1 MIDKNIRFEKQG
13 NLHKLFYNNG
23 SKEYDMGISF
33 MTNHNIEDYPITILE
48 EINGRDCYLSPCKNV
63 VIKLLNP
70 PEKTKSIEIARDAGI
85 EFAGDFVLG
94 IEKSLKIE
102 TNKETAFSFALSSD
116 ENPNKDKFI
125 KFKELEISRNNNAA
139 FYFSKSNIKRNIDS
153 PFFKSVPKKAS
164 EIKNNQDIFFSL
176 RDDIQVV
183 DLKDNIF
190 HSEDNGGE
198 IICDSLYV
206 SLNAITAREDGS
218 SDDSVSLLLSADAVY
233 ARNVNFGLV
242 GALEIVN
249 RGTKSGEGCKISI
262 SDTQIERP
270 DYLEREDAAIL
281 EADCKYLQ
289 IDTSA
294 KLLIFGENRVE
305 CLGGKVFIDTTGD
318 NLHDP
323 LRLDNTK
330 VFIPENGEAVIRRIE
345 GKDSSLTLAQSED
358 NKYFIKRAYLVNS
371 EAKNISGDIYL
382 YAENSKINGMTFED
396 NSGVVLT
403 TNAPHDKG
411 ISNFVVENILFK
423 KDSSL
428 EAKDTKGK
436 DTSIKL
442 SNIIVEGEAA
452 LASKIDY
459 SMESSIL
466 AKGTTYLASG
476 DEELKILNSIFQGK
490 NTISGVASIANS
502 KIENSVISASNAK
515 IEDAELVD
523 ITDYK
528 AYIQPEV
535 KNVSVITNEIEK
547 L

>member
-1 MIDKNIRFEKQG
+1 MIDENIRFEKQG
-13 NLHKLFYNNG
+13 DLYKLFYDNG

-33 MTNHNIEDYPITILE
+33 MTEHNIEDYPITILE

-85 EFAGDFVLG
+85 EFSGDFILG

-102 TNKETAFSFALSSD
+102 TNKGTAFSFKD
-116 ENPNKDKFI
+116 NPDREKFVR
-125 KFKELEISRNNNAA
+125 FKELEISGNENSI

-294 KLLIFGENRVE
+294 KLLIFGENRIE
-305 CLGGKVFIDTTGD
+305 CLGGKVVIDNTGD
-318 NLHDP
+318 NLHDAICF
-323 LRLDNTK
+323 DNAK
-330 VFIPENGEAVIRRIE
+330 LFIPENGEAIIRRIE

-382 YAENSKINGMTFED
+382 YAENSKINGMTFEE

-403 TNAPHDKG
+403 TNAPHDNG
-411 ISNFVVENILFK
+411 ITNFIVENILLK

-428 EAKDTKGK
+428 EVKDHKGK
-436 DTSIKL
+436 DANIKL

-452 LASKIDY
+452 LASTTDY
-459 SMESSIL
+459 VMESSIL
-466 AKGTTYLASG
+466 AKGDTYLASSS
-476 DEELKILNSIFQGK
+476 EELKILNSIFQGK
-490 NTISGVASIANS
+490 NTISGVISIANS

-528 AYIQPEV
+528 TYIQPKV
-535 KNVSVITNEIEK
+535 KDISIITNEIEK

>member
-13 NLHKLFYNNG
+13 DLHKLFYNSG
-23 SKEYDMGISF
+23 VKEYDMGISF
-33 MTNHNIEDYPITILE
+33 MTEYDIEDYPITMPGVVNSGNCHL
-48 EINGRDCYLSPCKNV
+48 NPCKNV

-102 TNKETAFSFALSSD
+102 TNKGTAFSFKD
-116 ENPNKDKFI
+116 NPDREKFVR
-125 KFKELEISRNNNAA
+125 FKELEISGNENSI

-190 HSEDNGGE
+190 HAEDNGGE
-198 IICDSLYV
+198 IICDSLYA
-206 SLNAITAREDGS
+206 SLNAVTAREDNSS
-218 SDDSVSLLLSADAVY
+218 SDDSVSLLLSADVIY
-233 ARNVNFGLV
+233 ARNVNFSLV

-294 KLLIFGENRVE
+294 KLIISGENRVE
-305 CLGGKVFIDTTGD
+305 CLNGKVVIDTTGD

-323 LRLDNTK
+323 IRLDNTK
-330 VFIPENGEAVIRRIE
+330 VFIPENGEAIIRRIE

-358 NKYFIKRAYLVNS
+358 NRYSIKRAYLVNS
-371 EAKNISGDIYL
+371 EAKNINGDIYL

-428 EAKDTKGK
+428 EVKDTKGK
-436 DTSIKL
+436 DTSVKL

-523 ITDYK
+523 VTDYK

>member
-1 MIDKNIRFEKQG
+1 MIDENIRFEKQG

-85 EFAGDFVLG
+85 EFSGDFILG

-102 TNKETAFSFALSSD
+102 TNKGTAFSFKD
-116 ENPNKDKFI
+116 NPDREKFVR
-125 KFKELEISRNNNAA
+125 FKELEISGNENSI

-206 SLNAITAREDGS
+206 SLNAITAIEDGS

-233 ARNVNFGLV
+233 ARNVNFSLV

-262 SDTQIERP
+262 SDTEIEIP

-294 KLLIFGENRVE
+294 KLLISGENRIE
-305 CLGGKVFIDTTGD
+305 CLGGKVVIDNTGD
-318 NLHDP
+318 NLHDD
-323 LRLDNTK
+323 LHLDNTK
-330 VFIPENGEAVIRRIE
+330 LFIPENGEVMIRRVE

-358 NKYFIKRAYLVNS
+358 NRYSIKRAYLVNS

-411 ISNFVVENILFK
+411 ISNFVVENVLFK

-428 EAKDTKGK
+428 EVKDTKGK

-459 SMESSIL
+459 TMESSIL

-476 DEELKILNSIFQGK
+476 DEELKILNSIFQDK
-490 NTISGVASIANS
+490 NTISGVISIANS

-528 AYIQPEV
+528 AHIQPKVEDI
-535 KNVSVITNEIEK
+535 SIITNEIEK

>member
-70 PEKTKSIEIARDAGI
+70 PEKTEKIEIARDAGI

-94 IEKSLKIE
+94 IE
-102 TNKETAFSFALSSD
+102 N
-116 ENPNKDKFI
+116 
-125 KFKELEISRNNNAA
+125 
-139 FYFSKSNIKRNIDS
+139 
-153 PFFKSVPKKAS
+153 
-164 EIKNNQDIFFSL
+164 
-176 RDDIQVV
+176 
-183 DLKDNIF
+183 
-190 HSEDNGGE
+190 
-198 IICDSLYV
+198 
-206 SLNAITAREDGS
+206 
-218 SDDSVSLLLSADAVY
+218 LLLSADAVY

-294 KLLIFGENRVE
+294 KLLIFGENRIE
-305 CLGGKVFIDTTGD
+305 CLGGKVVIDNTGD
-318 NLHDP
+318 NLHDAICF
-323 LRLDNTK
+323 DNAK
-330 VFIPENGEAVIRRIE
+330 LFIPENAEAVIRRIE

-382 YAENSKINGMTFED
+382 YAENSKINGMTFEE

-403 TNAPHDKG
+403 TNAPHDNG
-411 ISNFVVENILFK
+411 ITNFIVENILLK

-428 EAKDTKGK
+428 EARDNQGK
-436 DTSIKL
+436 DASIKL
-442 SNIIVEGEAA
+442 GNIVVEGEAT
-452 LASKIDY
+452 LASNSDY
-459 SMESSIL
+459 IMESSIL
-466 AKGTTYLASG
+466 GKGTTSLTSG
-476 DEELKILNSIFQGK
+476 SEELKILNSILQGN
-490 NTISGVASIANS
+490 NTIGKVTSITNS
-502 KIENSVISASNAK
+502 KIENSIIIAANAK
-515 IEDAELVD
+515 IEDTELVNVAN
-523 ITDYK
+523 YK
-528 AYIQPEV
+528 AYIQPKVEDI
-535 KNVSVITNEIEK
+535 SIITNEIEK

>member
-1 MIDKNIRFEKQG
+1 MIDENIRFEKQG
-13 NLHKLFYNNG
+13 DLYKLFYNSG
-23 SKEYDMGISF
+23 VKEYDMGISF
-33 MTNHNIEDYPITILE
+33 MTEHNIEDYPITILE
-48 EINGRDCYLSPCKNV
+48 EINGRDCYLNPCKNV

-70 PEKTKSIEIARDAGI
+70 PEKTEKIEIARDVGI
-85 EFAGDFVLG
+85 EFSGDFILG

-102 TNKETAFSFALSSD
+102 TNKGTAFSFKD
-116 ENPNKDKFI
+116 NPDREKFVR
-125 KFKELEISRNNNAA
+125 FKELEISGNENSI

-218 SDDSVSLLLSADAVY
+218 SDDSLSLLLSADAVY

-294 KLLIFGENRVE
+294 KLLIFGENRIE
-305 CLGGKVFIDTTGD
+305 CLGGKVVIDNTGD
-318 NLHDP
+318 NLHDAICF
-323 LRLDNTK
+323 DNAK
-330 VFIPENGEAVIRRIE
+330 LFIPENAEAVIRRIE

-382 YAENSKINGMTFED
+382 YAENSKINGMTFEE

-403 TNAPHDKG
+403 TNAPHDKD
-411 ISNFVVENILFK
+411 ITNFVTENILLK

-428 EAKDTKGK
+428 EARDNQGK
-436 DTSIKL
+436 DASIKL
-442 SNIIVEGEAA
+442 GNIVVEGEAT
-452 LASKIDY
+452 LASNSDY
-459 SMESSIL
+459 IMESSIL
-466 AKGTTYLASG
+466 GKGTTSLTSG
-476 DEELKILNSIFQGK
+476 SEELKILNSIFQGK
-490 NTISGVASIANS
+490 NTISGVISIANS

-515 IEDAELVD
+515 IEDTELIN

-528 AYIQPEV
+528 AYIQPKV
-535 KNVSVITNEIEK
+535 KDISVVTNEIEK

>member
-1 MIDKNIRFEKQG
+1 MIDNNIRFEKQG
-13 NLHKLFYNNG
+13 DLYKLFYNSG
-23 SKEYDMGISF
+23 VKEYDMGISF
-33 MTNHNIEDYPITILE
+33 MTEYDIEDYPITMPGVVNSGNCHL
-48 EINGRDCYLSPCKNV
+48 NPCKNV

-85 EFAGDFVLG
+85 EFSGDFILG

-102 TNKETAFSFALSSD
+102 TNKGTAFSFKD
-116 ENPNKDKFI
+116 NPDREKFVR
-125 KFKELEISRNNNAA
+125 FKELEISGNENSI

-153 PFFKSVPKKAS
+153 PFLKSVPKKAS

-190 HSEDNGGE
+190 HAEDNGGE
-198 IICDSLYV
+198 IICDSLFA
-206 SLNAITAREDGS
+206 SLNAVTAREDNS
-218 SDDSVSLLLSADAVY
+218 LSDDSVSLLLSADVIY
-233 ARNVNFGLV
+233 ARNVNFSLV

-262 SDTQIERP
+262 SDTQIEIP
-270 DYLEREDAAIL
+270 DYLEREDTAIL
-281 EADCKYLQ
+281 EADCKYLE

-294 KLLIFGENRVE
+294 KLLISGENRVE
-305 CLGGKVFIDTTGD
+305 CLGGKVVIDNTGD
-318 NLHDP
+318 NLHDD
-323 LRLDNTK
+323 LRFDNTK
-330 VFIPENGEAVIRRIE
+330 LFIPEGGEVVIRRVE

-358 NKYFIKRAYLVNS
+358 NKYSIKRAYLANS

-411 ISNFVVENILFK
+411 ISNFIVENILLK

-428 EAKDTKGK
+428 EARDNQGK
-436 DTSIKL
+436 DASIKL
-442 SNIIVEGEAA
+442 GNIVVEGEAT
-452 LASKIDY
+452 LASNSDY
-459 SMESSIL
+459 IMESSIL
-466 AKGTTYLASG
+466 GKGTTSLTSG
-476 DEELKILNSIFQGK
+476 SEELKILNSILQGN
-490 NTISGVASIANS
+490 NTIGKVTSITNS
-502 KIENSVISASNAK
+502 KIENSIIIAANAK
-515 IEDAELVD
+515 IEDTELVNVAN
-523 ITDYK
+523 YK
-528 AYIQPEV
+528 AHIQPKVEDI
-535 KNVSVITNEIEK
+535 SIITNEIEK

>member
-1 MIDKNIRFEKQG
+1 MIDENIRFEKQG
-13 NLHKLFYNNG
+13 DLYKLFYDNG

-85 EFAGDFVLG
+85 EFSGDFILG

-102 TNKETAFSFALSSD
+102 TNKGTAFSFKD
-116 ENPNKDKFI
+116 NPDREKFVR
-125 KFKELEISRNNNAA
+125 FKELEISGNENSI

-330 VFIPENGEAVIRRIE
+330 VFIPENGEAIIRRIE

-358 NKYFIKRAYLVNS
+358 NKYSIKRAYLVNS

-382 YAENSKINGMTFED
+382 YAENSKINGIIFED

-403 TNAPHDKG
+403 TNASHDKG

-428 EAKDTKGK
+428 EVKDTKGK

-442 SNIIVEGEAA
+442 SNIIVEGEAG
-452 LASKIDY
+452 LASNIDY
-459 SMESSIL
+459 TMESSIL
-466 AKGTTYLASG
+466 VKGTTSLASG

-490 NTISGVASIANS
+490 NTISGVISIANS
-502 KIENSVISASNAK
+502 KIENSVISADNAK
-515 IEDAELVD
+515 IEDAQLVD
-523 ITDYK
+523 VTDYK
-528 AYIQPEV
+528 AYIQPEA
-535 KNVSVITNEIEK
+535 KDISVITNEIEK

>member
-1 MIDKNIRFEKQG
+1 MIDKSIRFEKQG
-13 NLHKLFYNNG
+13 DLYKLFYNSG
-23 SKEYDMGISF
+23 VKEYDMGISF
-33 MTNHNIEDYPITILE
+33 MTEHNIEDYPITMHGVVNSGNCHL
-48 EINGRDCYLSPCKNV
+48 NPCKNV

-85 EFAGDFVLG
+85 EFSGDFVLG

-102 TNKETAFSFALSSD
+102 TNKATTFSFKD
-116 ENPNKDKFI
+116 NPNREKFVR
-125 KFKELEISRNNNAA
+125 FKELEISRNEHAG
-139 FYFSKSNIKRNIDS
+139 FYFSKFDIERKIDS
-153 PFFKSVPKKAS
+153 SFLKNMPKKAS
-164 EIKNNQDIFFSL
+164 EIKNNKDILFSL
-176 RDDIQVV
+176 REDIQRLNLV
-183 DLKDNIF
+183 DNSF
-190 HSEDNGGE
+190 AEDARGQ
-198 IICDSLYV
+198 ITCDSLYL
-206 SLNAITAREDGS
+206 SLDAISVTEDSLDDDPS
-218 SDDSVSLLLSADAVY
+218 SLFLSADAVH
-233 ARNVNFGLV
+233 AVNVNFTLAGN
-242 GALEIVN
+242 LEIVN
-249 RGTKSGEGCKISI
+249 RGTKRPGRSEISI
-262 SDTQIERP
+262 SHTQIEKSEYIGREGTGV
-270 DYLEREDAAIL
+270 LEV
-281 EADCKYLQ
+281 DCDHLQ
-289 IDTSA
+289 IDTS
-294 KLLIFGENRVE
+294 KPLIIYGENRVE

-323 LRLDNTK
+323 IRLDNTK

-358 NKYFIKRAYLVNS
+358 NKYFIKKAYLVNS

-411 ISNFVVENILFK
+411 ISNFIVENILFK

-442 SNIIVEGEAA
+442 SNIIVEGEAG

>member
-1 MIDKNIRFEKQG
+1 MINKNIRFEKQG
-13 NLHKLFYNNG
+13 DLYRLFYNNG

-33 MTNHNIEDYPITILE
+33 MTEHNIEDYPITMLE
-48 EINGRDCYLSPCKNV
+48 QINGRDCYLNPCKNV
-63 VIKLLNP
+63 VIKLLNL
-70 PEKTKSIEIARDAGI
+70 PEKTKRIEIARDADI
-85 EFAGDFVLG
+85 EFSGDFVLG
-94 IEKSLKIE
+94 IEKSLRID
-102 TNKETAFSFALSSD
+102 TNKSTAFSFK
-116 ENPNKDKFI
+116 ENPEREKFVR
-125 KFKELEISRNNNAA
+125 FKELEISGNENSI
-139 FYFSKSNIKRNIDS
+139 FYFSKSNIKRNVDS
-153 PFFKSVPKKAS
+153 PFFKSLPKKAS

-183 DLKDNIF
+183 DLKDNVF
-190 HSEDNGGE
+190 HAEDNGGE
-198 IICDSLYV
+198 IICDSLYA
-206 SLNAITAREDGS
+206 SLNAVTAREDNSS
-218 SDDSVSLLLSADAVY
+218 SDDSVSLLLSADVIY
-233 ARNVNFGLV
+233 ARNVNFSLV

-262 SDTQIERP
+262 SDTQIEVP

-294 KLLIFGENRVE
+294 KLIISGENRVE
-305 CLGGKVFIDTTGD
+305 CLNGKVVIDTTGD

-323 LRLDNTK
+323 IRFDNAK
-330 VFIPENGEAVIRRIE
+330 LFIPENAEAVIRRIE

-358 NKYFIKRAYLVNS
+358 NKYSIKRAYLVNS

-428 EAKDTKGK
+428 EVKDTKGK

-442 SNIIVEGEAA
+442 SNIIVEGEAG

-459 SMESSIL
+459 TMESSIL

-476 DEELKILNSIFQGK
+476 NEELKILNSIFQGK
-490 NTISGVASIANS
+490 NTISGVTSIANS

-523 ITDYK
+523 VTDYK

>member
-1 MIDKNIRFEKQG
+1 MIEKNIRFEKQG
-13 NLHKLFYNNG
+13 DLHKLFYNSG
-23 SKEYDMGISF
+23 VKEYDMGISF
-33 MTNHNIEDYPITILE
+33 MTEHNIEDYPITMHGVVNSGNCHL
-48 EINGRDCYLSPCKNV
+48 NPCKNV

-94 IEKSLKIE
+94 IEKSLRIE
-102 TNKETAFSFALSSD
+102 TNKATTFSFKD
-116 ENPNKDKFI
+116 NPNREKFVS
-125 KFKELEISRNNNAA
+125 FKELEIWRNENST
-139 FYFSKSNIKRNIDS
+139 FYFSKSNVERKIDS
-153 PFFKSVPKKAS
+153 SLLNSMSKKAS
-164 EIKNNQDIFFSL
+164 EIKDNKDILFSL
-176 RDDIQVV
+176 RDDIQRLN
-183 DLKDNIF
+183 LKDNSFSGDSRGQIT
-190 HSEDNGGE
+190 
-198 IICDSLYV
+198 CDSLYL
-206 SLNAITAREDGS
+206 SLDATSVTEDSLDDDPS
-218 SDDSVSLLLSADAVY
+218 SLFLSADAVH
-233 ARNVNFGLV
+233 AVNVNFTLAGN
-242 GALEIVN
+242 LEIVN
-249 RGTKSGEGCKISI
+249 RGTKRPGRSEISI
-262 SDTQIERP
+262 SHTQIEKSEYIGREGTGV
-270 DYLEREDAAIL
+270 LEIDCDHL
-281 EADCKYLQ
+281 E
-289 IDTSA
+289 INTNTP
-294 KLLIFGENRVE
+294 LLISGENRVE

-323 LRLDNTK
+323 LRLDNAK
-330 VFIPENGEAVIRRIE
+330 VFIPENGEAIIRRIE

-358 NKYFIKRAYLVNS
+358 NKYFIKRAYLANS

-396 NSGVVLT
+396 NSGVILT

-442 SNIIVEGEAA
+442 SNIIVEGEAG

-490 NTISGVASIANS
+490 NTISGVTSIANS

-528 AYIQPEV
+528 AYIQPKVEDI
-535 KNVSVITNEIEK
+535 SIITNEIEK

>member
-1 MIDKNIRFEKQG
+1 MIDENIRFEKQG
-13 NLHKLFYNNG
+13 NLYKLFYDNG

-85 EFAGDFVLG
+85 EFSGDFILG

-102 TNKETAFSFALSSD
+102 TNKGTAFSFKD
-116 ENPNKDKFI
+116 NPDREKFVR
-125 KFKELEISRNNNAA
+125 FKELEISGNENSI

-164 EIKNNQDIFFSL
+164 KIKNNQDIFFSL

-249 RGTKSGEGCKISI
+249 KGTKSGEGCKISI

-294 KLLIFGENRVE
+294 KLIISGENRVE
-305 CLGGKVFIDTTGD
+305 CLNGKVVIDTTGD

-323 LRLDNTK
+323 IRLDNTK
-330 VFIPENGEAVIRRIE
+330 VFIPENGAAIIRRIE
-345 GKDSSLTLAQSED
+345 GKDSSLTLAQNED

-396 NSGVVLT
+396 NSGVVLI
-403 TNAPHDKG
+403 TNAPHNKG
-411 ISNFVVENILFK
+411 ITNFIVENILLK

-428 EAKDTKGK
+428 EARDNQGK
-436 DTSIKL
+436 DASIKL
-442 SNIIVEGEAA
+442 GNIVVEGEAT
-452 LASKIDY
+452 LASNSDY
-459 SMESSIL
+459 IMESSIL
-466 AKGTTYLASG
+466 GKGTTSLASG

-528 AYIQPEV
+528 AHIQPKVEDI
-535 KNVSVITNEIEK
+535 SIITNEIEK